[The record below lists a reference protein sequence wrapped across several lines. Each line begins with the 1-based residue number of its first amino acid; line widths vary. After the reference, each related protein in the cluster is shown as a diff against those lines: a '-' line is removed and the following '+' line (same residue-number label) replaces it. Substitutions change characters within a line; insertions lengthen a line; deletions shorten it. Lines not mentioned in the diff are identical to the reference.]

1 MAAKQD
7 GWTDLVKLLALSAT
21 ILVPLVGLIW
31 YQGSEL
37 RSEIRDLRTEMRT
50 EIGDLRETVG
60 GLEVSVAGLEVSVAN
75 LEGSVGELE
84 GSVGELEGS
93 VAGLEVSVAGL
104 EVSVANLEVAV
115 ARIEAR
121 EALHPMLAERFAA
134 TGEGARFGGP
144 TIAANLLLAR
154 ALPEIDSVLG
164 TIDQDAPSG
173 LADDLWE
180 DRANILARADPIL

>member
-7 GWTDLVKLLALSAT
+7 GWTDLVRLFAFSAA
-21 ILVPLVGLIW
+21 ILVPVAGSLL
-31 YQGSEL
+31 YQGSIL

-60 GLEVSVAGLEVSVAN
+60 K
-75 LEGSVGELE
+75 LEGSVNELE
-84 GSVGELEGS
+84 GSVGELEVS
-93 VAGLEVSVAGL
+93 VTKLEVSVAGL
-104 EVSVANLEVAV
+104 IVSVADLEVAV

>member
-50 EIGDLRETVG
+50 EIGDLRTEMRTEIGDLHTEIGDVRETV
-60 GLEVSVAGLEVSVAN
+60 AK
-75 LEGSVGELE
+75 
-84 GSVGELEGS
+84 
-93 VAGLEVSVAGL
+93 
-104 EVSVANLEVAV
+104 LEVAV

-121 EALHPMLAERFAA
+121 DSLHLRLAERFAA
-134 TGEGARFGGP
+134 SGEGASYGGP
-144 TIAANLLLAR
+144 GIAADLLLAR
-154 ALPEIDSVLG
+154 AMPEIDAVLS
-164 TIDQDAPSG
+164 TIDQVAQTE
-173 LADDLWE
+173 LAEDLWE
-180 DRANILARADPIL
+180 DRANILARANPIP

>member
-60 GLEVSVAGLEVSVAN
+60 
-75 LEGSVGELE
+75 
-84 GSVGELEGS
+84 
-93 VAGLEVSVAGL
+93 GLEVSVAGL